1 MSCHQA
7 VDDLLRTESRA
18 VLLQLRCRTVS
29 SPFMLLGYHANRSS
43 LPTFKQQQI
52 GCRQV
57 EIRAALA
64 DFLPAEAPIPV
75 TR

>member
-1 MSCHQA
+1 
-7 VDDLLRTESRA
+7 
-18 VLLQLRCRTVS
+18 
-29 SPFMLLGYHANRSS
+29 MLLGYHVNRSS
-43 LPTFKQQQI
+43 LPTLKQQQI

-64 DFLPAEAPIPV
+64 DFLPAEAPITV